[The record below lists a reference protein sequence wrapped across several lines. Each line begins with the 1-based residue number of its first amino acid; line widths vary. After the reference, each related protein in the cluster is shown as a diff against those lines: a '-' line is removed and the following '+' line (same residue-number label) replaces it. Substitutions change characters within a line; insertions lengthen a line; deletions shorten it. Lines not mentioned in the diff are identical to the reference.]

1 MIKILV
7 KSLLLVGIILSI
19 YFIVNPSACSNLIAG
34 RVVNPTENDLSYPS
48 GDKQHGEILVP
59 QGDSALHQ
67 DSADQAGIYDTNTM
81 QENAKPENQISQE
94 ETDYAIAN
102 RYVELER
109 EYVAKGQDTKDS
121 AREIAYIVM
130 DDFEMT
136 PKEWEAFLQRA
147 TEANLFEKIRE
158 ENKETNK

>member
-1 MIKILV
+1 MIKILI
-7 KSLLLVGIILSI
+7 KALLLVFIILSI

-34 RVVNPTENDLSYPS
+34 RVVNPTEDELTYPADNS
-48 GDKQHGEILVP
+48 KKSEVLVP
-59 QGDSALHQ
+59 QGDSALHEDTAQ
-67 DSADQAGIYDTNTM
+67 EAGIYDTNTM
-81 QENAKPENQISQE
+81 QENRNPQNQISQE

-109 EYVAKGQDTKDS
+109 EYIEKGKDPKESAKD
-121 AREIAYIVM
+121 IAYTVM

-136 PKEWEAFLQRA
+136 PKEWDAFLQRA

-158 ENKETNK
+158 ENK